1 MPQLEQQAKLAAD
14 QFRQSNGLG
23 VRPLGNLI
31 ELIQQA
37 TGYDVAVVDVPA
49 TDHGLTMHDPA
60 RNKTFIG
67 VARTPH
73 PMRQRSTLAHELA
86 HVIFKDHASDLSSR
100 NAEEIRADAFARH
113 LLIPQEGL
121 TSFLEQR
128 TSADL
133 ATLSSVVQWFLV
145 SPHIAAIA
153 LRDVGMIP
161 QNTVN
166 DWKRHSTRNLAVR
179 FGWSDYYDSLSQDSN
194 RLRAPQKLVA
204 RAISGY
210 ATGVLS
216 AQALATL
223 QSTTEQA
230 IVEELHKIGIVPE
243 QPNWQTMSFMICQT
257 LSLTLRILTLKAKR
271 HGPTSNHGCW
281 AGN

>member
-1 MPQLEQQAKLAAD
+1 MAQLEQQAKLAAD

-23 VRPLGNLI
+23 VRPLGDLI
-31 ELIQQA
+31 ELIRQT
-37 TGYDVAVVDVPA
+37 TGHDVAVVDVPA
-49 TDHGLTMHDPA
+49 TDHGLTMHDPT

-73 PMRQRSTLAHELA
+73 PMQQRSTLAHELA
-86 HVIFKDHASDLSSR
+86 HVIFKDHAPDLSSR

-153 LRDVGMIP
+153 LRDVGLIP
-161 QNTVN
+161 QKMV
-166 DWKRHSTRNLAVR
+166 DEWKHHSTRDLAVR
-179 FGWSDYYDSLSQDSN
+179 FGWSDYYDSLSKDSN
-194 RLRAPQKLVA
+194 RLRAPQKLLA

-216 AQALATL
+216 AQAIATL

-230 IVEELHKIGIVPE
+230 IVAELHKIGILPE
-243 QPNWQTMSFMICQT
+243 QPNWEDHE
-257 LSLTLRILTLKAKR
+257 LHDLPKVELDLTDLEVESRA
-271 HGPTSNHGCW
+271 S
-281 AGN
+281 